1 MGANHTTPS
10 QAYQQGRAAAL
21 AWKPIYANPHTGVN
35 AVGWRK
41 GYLSVV
47 AGVATER
54 ELKGED
60 R

>member
-1 MGANHTTPS
+1 MGANHTTPN

-21 AWKPIYANPHTGVN
+21 AGKPIHANPHTGVD
-35 AVGWRK
+35 AEGWRK

-47 AGVATER
+47 AEGTER
-54 ELKGED
+54 ERSL